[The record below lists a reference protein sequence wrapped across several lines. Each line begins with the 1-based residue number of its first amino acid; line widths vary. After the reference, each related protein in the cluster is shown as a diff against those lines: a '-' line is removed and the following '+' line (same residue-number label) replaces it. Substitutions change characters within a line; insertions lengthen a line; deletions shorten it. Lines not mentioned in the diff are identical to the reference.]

1 MYATDDIKEFYN
13 RFSDKNG
20 RSENEDY
27 FAFSH
32 SIYNKIQSE
41 KMLKLL
47 LDYNISGQPT
57 QKFMKEVYDI
67 DCVNGYKF
75 YIQKKYYYLY
85 NSTYGIDRD
94 KEEKILKQYQEIYKK
109 KHNKLYARGER
120 FLEILIKDKIIQRKP
135 FIPDSDEIRFYDN
148 EIDFY
153 GKYCGEKDFDIQKL
167 MDWHD
172 KPKGQ
177 ISETYFAWENKPI
190 DKNATF
196 YNIEE
201 FMKFWK
207 QLYPEK
213 EIKFNNI
220 FFVDSNMT
228 YEDYISIKIQN
239 TTNETELNKLQNKL
253 KNKKISIYELNLQG
267 EKYGI

>member
-1 MYATDDIKEFYN
+1 
-13 RFSDKNG
+13 
-20 RSENEDY
+20 
-27 FAFSH
+27 
-32 SIYNKIQSE
+32 
-41 KMLKLL
+41 
-47 LDYNISGQPT
+47 
-57 QKFMKEVYDI
+57 
-67 DCVNGYKF
+67 
-75 YIQKKYYYLY
+75 
-85 NSTYGIDRD
+85 
-94 KEEKILKQYQEIYKK
+94 
-109 KHNKLYARGER
+109 
-120 FLEILIKDKIIQRKP
+120 
-135 FIPDSDEIRFYDN
+135 
-148 EIDFY
+148 
-153 GKYCGEKDFDIQKL
+153 